1 MSHEPPAK
9 CDDPTTWNHKDEKI
23 DLSRLLA
30 LIEAHGGS
38 DGLDLHGCDMTGID
52 LSYAALS
59 PYLQRWTG
67 TQPPPWVYGIWGI
80 NLRGAHLEEAK
91 FTSANLDGADLSL
104 ASLKRAFFF
113 NTRVDNV
120 SFVRCNAEQ
129 VSLLHA
135 SAREAGFQNAR
146 LVDASLMATDFRE
159 SQFDGANLQR
169 ARLLNSH
176 LEGLDFRLADLRG
189 AMLHGAR
196 LEKTK
201 LRPAN
206 TGRRVGEELVASGR
220 QDMHYRVSYFEAA
233 DVYLDLKANF
243 SALGYY
249 DAVSWAY
256 VKERQ
261 MEKMAYFQEWTRR
274 GRGLFGNPIRWIRLL
289 DPRRHSSRRWFR
301 LWSTRR
307 TTVLGFWR
315 WLRNWAYEL
324 LTGYGERPFLPVL
337 WGLVVILAFAGGYA
351 AAGNIAPDFAG
362 DPATAEGSH
371 SFMDALTHSIAA
383 FATIGFNTL
392 EPLGWGARLLTA
404 IEVCLRHRP
413 LRPLYLH
420 TRQPH
425 EPLVASPGRWGHIG
439 A

>member
-1 MSHEPPAK
+1 MSHEPLAN
-9 CDDPTTWNHKDEKI
+9 CDDPSTWKHKDEKI
-23 DLSRLLA
+23 DLPRLLA
-30 LIEAHGGS
+30 LIEAHGGP

-52 LSYAALS
+52 LSYATLS
-59 PYLQRWTG
+59 PYLQQWTG
-67 TQPPPWVYGIWGI
+67 TQPPPWVYGMWGI

-91 FTSANLDGADLSL
+91 FTSANLDGANLSL

-113 NTRVDNV
+113 NARVDNV

-129 VSLLHA
+129 VSLLYT

-159 SQFDGANLQR
+159 SQFDGANLQE

-201 LRPAN
+201 MHPGSL
-206 TGRRVGEELVASGR
+206 GRSVGEELVASGKQER
-220 QDMHYRVSYFEAA
+220 HYTISYFEAA

-261 MEKMAYFQEWTRR
+261 MEKMAYHWAWRQHRR
-274 GRGLFGNPIRWIRLL
+274 PVQGHLSHSPTTA
-289 DPRRHSSRRWFR
+289 PSSR
-301 LWSTRR
+301 TR
-307 TTVLGFWR
+307 
-315 WLRNWAYEL
+315 
-324 LTGYGERPFLPVL
+324 
-337 WGLVVILAFAGGYA
+337 
-351 AAGNIAPDFAG
+351 
-362 DPATAEGSH
+362 
-371 SFMDALTHSIAA
+371 
-383 FATIGFNTL
+383 
-392 EPLGWGARLLTA
+392 
-404 IEVCLRHRP
+404 
-413 LRPLYLH
+413 
-420 TRQPH
+420 TR
-425 EPLVASPGRWGHIG
+425 
-439 A
+439 